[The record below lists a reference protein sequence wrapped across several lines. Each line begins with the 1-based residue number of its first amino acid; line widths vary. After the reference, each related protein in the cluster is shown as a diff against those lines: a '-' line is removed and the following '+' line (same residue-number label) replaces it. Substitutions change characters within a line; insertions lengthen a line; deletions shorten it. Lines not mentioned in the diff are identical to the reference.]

1 MTLPS
6 PLPLPLR
13 SPMPLHRRVPKLPS
27 LLALLAGS
35 MLLYLA
41 VFSVVQRP
49 LTVGE
54 VARQLDTRLQFAQQL
69 RSPKLVIFAGSNGR
83 YSHHC
88 ATLAAPLGMPC
99 VNASIGVGIGLDFQL
114 DAWLDHLHAG
124 DLFYMPLEYG
134 QYRSTQADMQA
145 GLQNALLVHHWP
157 GRLWAL
163 PPERIVRALASFDVS
178 SLIQGL
184 AEMGLQAAG
193 VSRRGGSIGHTL
205 QGDARAHELAA
216 ALPYAAFLRSARAEP
231 TSVPAQS
238 HALAVLGRFLDAAQ
252 ARGVRVVGGLPTV
265 PDTVTVEP
273 ADVDALRRFY
283 TRHGHGFLALPNLS
297 RHPLGCFY
305 DTLYHLVQE
314 CQQAHSAAVGQALRA
329 LTR

>member
-1 MTLPS
+1 
-6 PLPLPLR
+6 
-13 SPMPLHRRVPKLPS
+13 MPLHRRIPKLLS

-35 MLLYLA
+35 VLLYLA

-54 VARQLDTRLQFAQQL
+54 VARQLDTRLQFSQQL

-83 YSHHC
+83 YSHAC
-88 ATLAAPLGMPC
+88 MPLAQALALPC

-114 DAWLDHLHAG
+114 DAWLEQLHAG
-124 DLFYMPLEYG
+124 DLVYMPLEYG
-134 QYRSTQADMQA
+134 QHRSTRADMQA

-163 PPERIVRALASFDVS
+163 PPERIVRAWASFDVS
-178 SLIQGL
+178 FLIQGL

-193 VSRRGGSIGHTL
+193 VSRRGGSIAHTP
-205 QGDARAHELAA
+205 QGDARGHDRAA

-231 TSVPAQS
+231 TTIPAQS
-238 HALAVLGRFLDAAQ
+238 HALEVLGRFLDAAH

-265 PDTVTVEP
+265 PDTVPVAA

-283 TRHGHGFLALPNLS
+283 ARHGHGFLALPNLS

-314 CQQAHSAAVGQALRA
+314 CQQAHSAAVGQALPA
-329 LTR
+329 LLR

>member
-297 RHPLGCFY
+297 RHPLGCFF